1 MKKLLSPWWALIT
14 LTLLVSTFSTKPV
27 FLESVKL
34 NYFDQLILSAEPTE
48 NNIYTA
54 KIDEL
59 ALDAYGQYPFPRT
72 VYADIITNL
81 YDHGAGLVVWNV
93 MMP

>member
-34 NYFDQLILSAEPTE
+34 NYFDQLILSAEPTD

-54 KIDEL
+54 KID
-59 ALDAYGQYPFPRT
+59 
-72 VYADIITNL
+72 
-81 YDHGAGLVVWNV
+81 
-93 MMP
+93 